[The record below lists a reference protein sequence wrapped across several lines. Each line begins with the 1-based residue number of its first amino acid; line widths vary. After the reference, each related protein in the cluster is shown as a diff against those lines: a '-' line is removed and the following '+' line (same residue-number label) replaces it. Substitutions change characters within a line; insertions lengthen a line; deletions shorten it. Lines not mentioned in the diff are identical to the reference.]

1 MHGQDLSGNEYVKF
15 DLNGFNFSES
25 NLEGAVFNNSKLQ
38 NSKFTGAN
46 LRDALAYATDFTDAD
61 LSDVNFTN
69 ALLMESNFEGAKIDG
84 ADFTDAVLSRT
95 QQKQLCAI
103 ANGTNS
109 STGGIDGDLIKSC
122 DKCDES
128 EDDCVIELNNGC
140 LCCTVQDD
148 FVPSIKALLEFN
160 PPIESIIIETS
171 GLALPI
177 PLIQALN
184 WPEIRSSIYLDVVVG
199 IVNGE
204 SMLNGSPINDL
215 NKITK
220 QYNETDK
227 IDHNATIDEL
237 FEEQLEVSDIVLVS
251 RSDILNDDQF
261 DVVKNKIQGSL
272 NSSTPVL
279 KSKNGKIDLNYLFDF
294 NFKKETYKEFLTEE
308 HDHNHVELV
317 SDSFKLNYFL
327 EKNDFEKEMS
337 KILDELNI
345 LRIKGRIWI
354 PNKSLPLQIQIVGK
368 KINTWFEEAPDNCWR
383 PNDNAGLELV
393 IISFDEKSIKTFN
406 KIKCSKCGGAG
417 NFKTHENSRRTCLV
431 CFGRGYI
438 NI

>member
-1 MHGQDLSGNEYVKF
+1 MKKKIPVIVVSGFLGSGKTTFLRYLLK
-15 DLNGFNFSES
+15 ES
-25 NLEGAVFNNSKLQ
+25 NK
-38 NSKFTGAN
+38 KFGLIIN
-46 LRDALAYATDFTDAD
+46 EFG
-61 LSDVNFTN
+61 DV
-69 ALLMESNFEGAKIDG
+69 
-84 ADFTDAVLSRT
+84 
-95 QQKQLCAI
+95 
-103 ANGTNS
+103 
-109 STGGIDGDLIKSC
+109 GIDGDLIKSC

-261 DVVKNKIQGSL
+261 DVVRHKIQGSL

-279 KSKNGKIDLNYLFDF
+279 KSNN
-294 NFKKETYKEFLTEE
+294 
-308 HDHNHVELV
+308 DHNHVELV
-317 SDSFKLNYFL
+317 SDSIKLNYFL

-406 KIKCSKCGGAG
+406 RKIKEK
-417 NFKTHENSRRTCLV
+417 FKILSDPK
-431 CFGRGYI
+431 I
-438 NI
+438 AI

>member
-1 MHGQDLSGNEYVKF
+1 
-15 DLNGFNFSES
+15 
-25 NLEGAVFNNSKLQ
+25 
-38 NSKFTGAN
+38 
-46 LRDALAYATDFTDAD
+46 
-61 LSDVNFTN
+61 
-69 ALLMESNFEGAKIDG
+69 
-84 ADFTDAVLSRT
+84 
-95 QQKQLCAI
+95 
-103 ANGTNS
+103 
-109 STGGIDGDLIKSC
+109 
-122 DKCDES
+122 
-128 EDDCVIELNNGC
+128 
-140 LCCTVQDD
+140 
-148 FVPSIKALLEFN
+148 
-160 PPIESIIIETS
+160 
-171 GLALPI
+171 
-177 PLIQALN
+177 
-184 WPEIRSSIYLDVVVG
+184 
-199 IVNGE
+199 
-204 SMLNGSPINDL
+204 MLNGSPINDL
-215 NKITK
+215 NKITM

-227 IDHNATIDEL
+227 IDHNATIDQL

-327 EKNDFEKEMS
+327 EKSDFEKEMS

-393 IISFDEKSIKTFN
+393 IISFDEKSIKILN
-406 KIKCSKCGGAG
+406 KKIKEK
-417 NFKTHENSRRTCLV
+417 FKILSES
-431 CFGRGYI
+431 
-438 NI
+438 NIAI

>member
-1 MHGQDLSGNEYVKF
+1 MKKKIPVIVVSGFLGSGKTTFLRYLLK
-15 DLNGFNFSES
+15 ES
-25 NLEGAVFNNSKLQ
+25 NK
-38 NSKFTGAN
+38 KFGLIIN
-46 LRDALAYATDFTDAD
+46 EFG
-61 LSDVNFTN
+61 DV
-69 ALLMESNFEGAKIDG
+69 
-84 ADFTDAVLSRT
+84 
-95 QQKQLCAI
+95 
-103 ANGTNS
+103 
-109 STGGIDGDLIKSC
+109 GIDGDLIKSC
-122 DKCDES
+122 DRCDET
-128 EDDCVIELNNGC
+128 EKDCVIELNNGC
-140 LCCTVQDD
+140 LCCTVQVD

-184 WPEIRSSIYLDVVVG
+184 WPEIRSSIYLEVVVG

-215 NKITK
+215 SKITK
-220 QYNETDK
+220 QYNDTDR
-227 IDHNATIDEL
+227 IDHNVSIEEL

-251 RSDILNDDQF
+251 RSDILNDHQF
-261 DVVKNKIQGSL
+261 DVVKNKVQGSL
-272 NSSTPVL
+272 NSLTPVL
-279 KSKNGKIDLNYLFDF
+279 KSKNGKIDLNYIFDF
-294 NFKKETYKEFLTEE
+294 NLKKETYKEFLTEE
-308 HDHNHVELV
+308 HDHNHVVLL
-317 SDSFKLNYFL
+317 SDSIKLNCFL

-393 IISFDEKSIKTFN
+393 IISFDEKSIIILNK
-406 KIKCSKCGGAG
+406 KIKEK
-417 NFKTHENSRRTCLV
+417 FKILSDPKMR
-431 CFGRGYI
+431 I
-438 NI
+438 

>member
-1 MHGQDLSGNEYVKF
+1 MKKKIPVIVVSGFLGSGKTTFLRYLLK
-15 DLNGFNFSES
+15 ES
-25 NLEGAVFNNSKLQ
+25 NK
-38 NSKFTGAN
+38 KFGLIIN
-46 LRDALAYATDFTDAD
+46 EFG
-61 LSDVNFTN
+61 DV
-69 ALLMESNFEGAKIDG
+69 
-84 ADFTDAVLSRT
+84 
-95 QQKQLCAI
+95 
-103 ANGTNS
+103 
-109 STGGIDGDLIKSC
+109 GIDGDLIKSC

-160 PPIESIIIETS
+160 PLIESIIIETS

-177 PLIQALN
+177 PLIQAIN

-220 QYNETDK
+220 QYNESDR

-261 DVVKNKIQGSL
+261 DVVKNKIQRIL

-294 NFKKETYKEFLTEE
+294 NFKKETHKEFLTEE

-337 KILDELNI
+337 KILEELNI

-354 PNKSLPLQIQIVGK
+354 PNKLLPLQIQIVGK
-368 KINTWFEEAPDNCWR
+368 KINTWFEEAPNNCWR
-383 PNDNAGLELV
+383 PKDNAGLELV

-406 KIKCSKCGGAG
+406 RKIKEK
-417 NFKTHENSRRTCLV
+417 FKILSEPK
-431 CFGRGYI
+431 I
-438 NI
+438 AI

>member
-1 MHGQDLSGNEYVKF
+1 MKKKIPVIVVSGFLGSGKTTFLRYLLK
-15 DLNGFNFSES
+15 ES
-25 NLEGAVFNNSKLQ
+25 NK
-38 NSKFTGAN
+38 KFGLIIN
-46 LRDALAYATDFTDAD
+46 EFG
-61 LSDVNFTN
+61 DV
-69 ALLMESNFEGAKIDG
+69 
-84 ADFTDAVLSRT
+84 
-95 QQKQLCAI
+95 
-103 ANGTNS
+103 
-109 STGGIDGDLIKSC
+109 GIDGDLIKSC

-406 KIKCSKCGGAG
+406 RKIKEK
-417 NFKTHENSRRTCLV
+417 FKILSQPK
-431 CFGRGYI
+431 I
-438 NI
+438 AI

>member
-1 MHGQDLSGNEYVKF
+1 MKKKIPVIVVSGFLGSGKTTFLRYLLK
-15 DLNGFNFSES
+15 ES
-25 NLEGAVFNNSKLQ
+25 NK
-38 NSKFTGAN
+38 KFGLIIN
-46 LRDALAYATDFTDAD
+46 EFG
-61 LSDVNFTN
+61 DV
-69 ALLMESNFEGAKIDG
+69 
-84 ADFTDAVLSRT
+84 
-95 QQKQLCAI
+95 
-103 ANGTNS
+103 
-109 STGGIDGDLIKSC
+109 GIDGDLIKSC

-184 WPEIRSSIYLDVVVG
+184 WPEIRNQQDLDLDPDMHG
-199 IVNGE
+199 Q
-204 SMLNGSPINDL
+204 DL
-215 NKITK
+215 SG
-220 QYNETDK
+220 NE
-227 IDHNATIDEL
+227 
-237 FEEQLEVSDIVLVS
+237 F
-251 RSDILNDDQF
+251 
-261 DVVKNKIQGSL
+261 VKF
-272 NSSTPVL
+272 
-279 KSKNGKIDLNYLFDF
+279 DLNYIFDF

-317 SDSFKLNYFL
+317 SDSIKLNYFL

-393 IISFDEKSIKTFN
+393 IISFDEKSIKTFTG
-406 KIKCSKCGGAG
+406 KIKEK
-417 NFKTHENSRRTCLV
+417 FKILSEPK
-431 CFGRGYI
+431 I
-438 NI
+438 AI

>member
-1 MHGQDLSGNEYVKF
+1 MKKKIPVIVVSGFLGSGKTTFLRYLLK
-15 DLNGFNFSES
+15 ES
-25 NLEGAVFNNSKLQ
+25 NK
-38 NSKFTGAN
+38 KFGLIIN
-46 LRDALAYATDFTDAD
+46 EFG
-61 LSDVNFTN
+61 DV
-69 ALLMESNFEGAKIDG
+69 
-84 ADFTDAVLSRT
+84 
-95 QQKQLCAI
+95 
-103 ANGTNS
+103 
-109 STGGIDGDLIKSC
+109 GIDGDLIKSC
-122 DKCDES
+122 DKCDQS

-220 QYNETDK
+220 QYNDTDK
-227 IDHNATIDEL
+227 IDHNAAIEEL

-261 DVVKNKIQGSL
+261 DFAKNKIKGSL
-272 NSSTPVL
+272 NSYVPVL
-279 KSKNGKIDLNYLFDF
+279 KSSNGKIDLNYLFDF
-294 NFKKETYKEFLTEE
+294 KFKKETYKEFLTEE

-317 SDSFKLNYFL
+317 SDSFKYKYFL

-337 KILDELNI
+337 KILEELNI

-393 IISFDEKSIKTFN
+393 IISFDEESIKNFN
-406 KIKCSKCGGAG
+406 RKIKEK
-417 NFKTHENSRRTCLV
+417 FKILSDPK
-431 CFGRGYI
+431 I
-438 NI
+438 AI

>member
-1 MHGQDLSGNEYVKF
+1 
-15 DLNGFNFSES
+15 
-25 NLEGAVFNNSKLQ
+25 
-38 NSKFTGAN
+38 
-46 LRDALAYATDFTDAD
+46 
-61 LSDVNFTN
+61 
-69 ALLMESNFEGAKIDG
+69 
-84 ADFTDAVLSRT
+84 
-95 QQKQLCAI
+95 
-103 ANGTNS
+103 
-109 STGGIDGDLIKSC
+109 
-122 DKCDES
+122 
-128 EDDCVIELNNGC
+128 
-140 LCCTVQDD
+140 
-148 FVPSIKALLEFN
+148 
-160 PPIESIIIETS
+160 
-171 GLALPI
+171 
-177 PLIQALN
+177 
-184 WPEIRSSIYLDVVVG
+184 
-199 IVNGE
+199 
-204 SMLNGSPINDL
+204 MLNGSPINDL

-261 DVVKNKIQGSL
+261 EVVKNKIQGYL
-272 NSSTPVL
+272 NSSKPVL

-368 KINTWFEEAPDNCWR
+368 KINTWFEEAPSNCWR

-406 KIKCSKCGGAG
+406 TKIKEK
-417 NFKTHENSRRTCLV
+417 FKILSDPK
-431 CFGRGYI
+431 I
-438 NI
+438 SI

>member
-1 MHGQDLSGNEYVKF
+1 MKKKIPVIVVSGFLGSGKTTFLRYILK
-15 DLNGFNFSES
+15 ES
-25 NLEGAVFNNSKLQ
+25 NK
-38 NSKFTGAN
+38 KFGLIIN
-46 LRDALAYATDFTDAD
+46 EFG
-61 LSDVNFTN
+61 DV
-69 ALLMESNFEGAKIDG
+69 
-84 ADFTDAVLSRT
+84 
-95 QQKQLCAI
+95 
-103 ANGTNS
+103 
-109 STGGIDGDLIKSC
+109 GIDGDLIKNC

-148 FVPSIKALLEFN
+148 FVPSIKSLLEFN

-184 WPEIRSSIYLDVVVG
+184 WPEIRSSIYLEIVVG

-227 IDHNATIDEL
+227 IDHNTTIDEL

-251 RSDILNDDQF
+251 RSDILNDDQY
-261 DVVKNKIQGSL
+261 DVVKNKIQGRL

-279 KSKNGKIDLNYLFDF
+279 KSKNGKIDLNYLFDS
-294 NFKKETYKEFLTEE
+294 NFKKDTYKEFLAEE

-368 KINTWFEEAPDNCWR
+368 KINTWFEEAPNNCWR

-406 KIKCSKCGGAG
+406 RKIKEK
-417 NFKTHENSRRTCLV
+417 FKILSDPKLA
-431 CFGRGYI
+431 I
-438 NI
+438 

>member
-1 MHGQDLSGNEYVKF
+1 MKKKIPVIVVSGFLGSGKTTFLRYLLK
-15 DLNGFNFSES
+15 ES
-25 NLEGAVFNNSKLQ
+25 NK
-38 NSKFTGAN
+38 KFGLIIN
-46 LRDALAYATDFTDAD
+46 EFG
-61 LSDVNFTN
+61 DV
-69 ALLMESNFEGAKIDG
+69 
-84 ADFTDAVLSRT
+84 
-95 QQKQLCAI
+95 
-103 ANGTNS
+103 
-109 STGGIDGDLIKSC
+109 GIDGDLIKSC

-184 WPEIRSSIYLDVVVG
+184 WPEIRSSIYLEVVVG
-199 IVNGE
+199 ILNGE

-227 IDHNATIDEL
+227 IDHNASIDEL
-237 FEEQLEVSDIVLVS
+237 LEEQLEVSDIVLVS
-251 RSDILNDDQF
+251 RSDILRDNQF
-261 DVVKNKIQGSL
+261 ELIKKNLQGKL

-279 KSKNGKIDLNYLFDF
+279 KSHNGQIDLNYLFDIDL
-294 NFKKETYKEFLTEE
+294 KKETYKAYLTEE
-308 HDHNHVELV
+308 HEHNHVELF
-317 SDSFKLNYFL
+317 SDSIKSNYFL
-327 EKNDFEKEMS
+327 GKNEFEKEMS
-337 KILDELNI
+337 EIIEELNI

-368 KINTWFEEAPDNCWR
+368 KINTWFEESPDECWK
-383 PNDNAGLELV
+383 PIDSAGLELV
-393 IISFDEKSIKTFN
+393 IISFDEKSIKTFKG
-406 KIKCSKCGGAG
+406 KIKEK
-417 NFKTHENSRRTCLV
+417 FKVLSDPKIR
-431 CFGRGYI
+431 I
-438 NI
+438 

>member
-1 MHGQDLSGNEYVKF
+1 MKKKIPVIVVSGFLGSGKTTFLRYLLK
-15 DLNGFNFSES
+15 ES
-25 NLEGAVFNNSKLQ
+25 NK
-38 NSKFTGAN
+38 KFGLIIN
-46 LRDALAYATDFTDAD
+46 EFG
-61 LSDVNFTN
+61 DV
-69 ALLMESNFEGAKIDG
+69 
-84 ADFTDAVLSRT
+84 
-95 QQKQLCAI
+95 
-103 ANGTNS
+103 
-109 STGGIDGDLIKSC
+109 GIDGDLIKSC
-122 DKCDES
+122 DRCYETEKE
-128 EDDCVIELNNGC
+128 CVIELNNGC

-220 QYNETDK
+220 QYNDTDK
-227 IDHNATIDEL
+227 IDHNASIEEL
-237 FEEQLEVSDIVLVS
+237 FEEQLEVSDMVLVS

-261 DVVKNKIQGSL
+261 DFVKNKIKGSL
-272 NSSTPVL
+272 NSFVPVL

-294 NFKKETYKEFLTEE
+294 NFKKETYKEFLNEE

-317 SDSFKLNYFL
+317 SDSIKLNYFL

-354 PNKSLPLQIQIVGK
+354 PNKLLPLQIQIVGK
-368 KINTWFEEAPDNCWR
+368 KINTWFEEAPVHCWR
-383 PNDNAGLELV
+383 PKDNAGLELV
-393 IISFDEKSIKTFN
+393 IISFDEKSIKILN
-406 KIKCSKCGGAG
+406 KKIKEK
-417 NFKTHENSRRTCLV
+417 FKILSDPKIR
-431 CFGRGYI
+431 I
-438 NI
+438 